1 MKVILFAML
10 ACFGVNALAD
20 DHMRDLKTAN
30 PFIEL
35 HPKAVQPAADAYY
48 KAVEEKVFNG
58 AIPLKYAQQVALSAS
73 VAMKCEYCVPAHT
86 SFAIAAGATEEEIKT
101 AVAIAADVALNSSM
115 LYGTQFDME
124 EFLKMFEQRDLSG
137 RLYGAL

>member
-10 ACFGVNALAD
+10 ACFGVVALAD
-20 DHMRDLKTAN
+20 DHVREVKTAN
-30 PFIEL
+30 PFIEM
-35 HPKAVQPAADAYY
+35 HPEAVQPAADAYY

-58 AIPLKYAQQVALSAS
+58 AIPLKYAQLVALSAS
-73 VAMKCEYCVPAHT
+73 VAMKCEYCIPAHT

-115 LYGTQFDME
+115 LYGTQFDMD
-124 EFLKMFEQRDLSG
+124 EFMKMFE
-137 RLYGAL
+137 

>member
-20 DHMRDLKTAN
+20 DHMRDVKTAN

-35 HPKAVQPAADAYY
+35 HPKAVKPAADAYY

-58 AIPLKYAQQVALSAS
+58 AIPLKYAQLVALSAS

-124 EFLKMFEQRDLSG
+124 EFLKMFE
-137 RLYGAL
+137 

>member
-48 KAVEEKVFNG
+48 KAVEDKVFNG
-58 AIPLKYAQQVALSAS
+58 AIPLKYAQLVALSAS

-124 EFLKMFEQRDLSG
+124 EFLKMFE
-137 RLYGAL
+137 

>member
-1 MKVILFAML
+1 ML
-10 ACFGVNALAD
+10 ACFGVSALAD
-20 DHMRDLKTAN
+20 DHMRDIKTAN

-58 AIPLKYAQQVALSAS
+58 AIPLKYAQLVALSAS

-115 LYGTQFDME
+115 LYGTQFDMD
-124 EFLKMFEQRDLSG
+124 EFLKMFE
-137 RLYGAL
+137 

>member
-1 MKVILFAML
+1 MKLLLVAIL

-20 DHMRDLKTAN
+20 DHMRDVKTAN
-30 PFIEL
+30 PFIEM

-58 AIPLKYAQQVALSAS
+58 AIPLKYAQLAALSAS
-73 VAMKCEYCVPAHT
+73 VAMKCEYCIPAHT

-115 LYGTQFDME
+115 LYGTQFDMD
-124 EFLKMFEQRDLSG
+124 EFMRMFE
-137 RLYGAL
+137 

>member
-58 AIPLKYAQQVALSAS
+58 AIPLKYAQLVALSAS

-115 LYGTQFDME
+115 LCGTQFDME
-124 EFLKMFEQRDLSG
+124 EFLKMFE
-137 RLYGAL
+137 

>member
-58 AIPLKYAQQVALSAS
+58 AIPLKYAQLVALSAS

-115 LYGTQFDME
+115 LYGTQFDMD
-124 EFLKMFEQRDLSG
+124 EFLKMFE
-137 RLYGAL
+137 

>member
-1 MKVILFAML
+1 MKAIFFAML

-35 HPKAVQPAADAYY
+35 HPEAVQPAADAYY

-58 AIPLKYAQQVALSAS
+58 AIPLKYAQLVALSAS

-124 EFLKMFEQRDLSG
+124 EFLKMFE
-137 RLYGAL
+137 

>member
-1 MKVILFAML
+1 MKTIFFAML
-10 ACFGVNALAD
+10 ACFSVNALAD
-20 DHMRDLKTAN
+20 DHMRDVKTAN
-30 PFIEL
+30 PFIEM

-58 AIPLKYAQQVALSAS
+58 AIPLKYAQLVALSAS
-73 VAMKCEYCVPAHT
+73 VAMKCEYCIPAHT

-115 LYGTQFDME
+115 LYGTQFDMD
-124 EFLKMFEQRDLSG
+124 EFMKMFE
-137 RLYGAL
+137 

>member
-1 MKVILFAML
+1 MKTILFVML
-10 ACFGVNALAD
+10 ACFSVNALAD
-20 DHMRDLKTAN
+20 DHMRDVKTAN
-30 PFIEL
+30 PFIEM

-58 AIPLKYAQQVALSAS
+58 AIPLKYAQLVALSAS
-73 VAMKCEYCVPAHT
+73 VAMKCEYCIPAHT

-115 LYGTQFDME
+115 LYGTQFDMD
-124 EFLKMFEQRDLSG
+124 EFMKMFE
-137 RLYGAL
+137 

>member
-1 MKVILFAML
+1 ML

-20 DHMRDLKTAN
+20 DHMRDVKTAN

-58 AIPLKYAQQVALSAS
+58 AIPLKYAQLVALSAS

-115 LYGTQFDME
+115 LYGTQFDMD
-124 EFLKMFEQRDLSG
+124 EFMKMFE
-137 RLYGAL
+137 

>member
-58 AIPLKYAQQVALSAS
+58 AIPLKYAQLVALSAS
-73 VAMKCEYCVPAHT
+73 VALKCEYCVPAHT

-124 EFLKMFEQRDLSG
+124 EFLKMFE
-137 RLYGAL
+137 

>member
-20 DHMRDLKTAN
+20 DHMRDLKAAN

-58 AIPLKYAQQVALSAS
+58 AIPLKYAQLVALSAS

-124 EFLKMFEQRDLSG
+124 EFLKMFE
-137 RLYGAL
+137 

>member
-20 DHMRDLKTAN
+20 DHVREVKTAN

-35 HPKAVQPAADAYY
+35 HPEAVQSAADAYY

-58 AIPLKYAQQVALSAS
+58 AIPLKYAQLAALSAS
-73 VAMKCEYCVPAHT
+73 VAMKCEYCIPAHT

-115 LYGTQFDME
+115 LYGTQFDMD
-124 EFLKMFEQRDLSG
+124 EFMKMFE
-137 RLYGAL
+137 

>member
-58 AIPLKYAQQVALSAS
+58 AIPLKYAQLVALSAS

-124 EFLKMFEQRDLSG
+124 EFLKMFE
-137 RLYGAL
+137 

>member
-58 AIPLKYAQQVALSAS
+58 AIPLKYAQLVALSAS

-101 AVAIAADVALNSSM
+101 AVAIAADVTLNSSM

-124 EFLKMFEQRDLSG
+124 EFLKMFE
-137 RLYGAL
+137 

>member
-58 AIPLKYAQQVALSAS
+58 AIPLKYAQLVALSAS

-124 EFLKMFEQRDLSG
+124 EFLKMFD
-137 RLYGAL
+137 

>member
-20 DHMRDLKTAN
+20 DHMRDLKTAT

-35 HPKAVQPAADAYY
+35 HPKALQPAADAYY

-58 AIPLKYAQQVALSAS
+58 AIPLKYAQLVALSAS

-124 EFLKMFEQRDLSG
+124 EFLKMFE
-137 RLYGAL
+137 

>member
-58 AIPLKYAQQVALSAS
+58 AIPLKYAQLVALSAS

-115 LYGTQFDME
+115 LYGTQFDMDE
-124 EFLKMFEQRDLSG
+124 VMNMFE
-137 RLYGAL
+137 

>member
-10 ACFGVNALAD
+10 ACFGVNVLAD

-58 AIPLKYAQQVALSAS
+58 AIPLKYAQLVALSAS

-124 EFLKMFEQRDLSG
+124 EFLKMFE
-137 RLYGAL
+137 

>member
-1 MKVILFAML
+1 MKIILFAML
-10 ACFGVNALAD
+10 ACFSVNALAD
-20 DHMRDLKTAN
+20 DHMRDVKTAN
-30 PFIEL
+30 PFIEM

-58 AIPLKYAQQVALSAS
+58 AIPLKYAQLAALSAS
-73 VAMKCEYCVPAHT
+73 VAMKCEYCIPAHT

-115 LYGTQFDME
+115 LYGTQFDMD
-124 EFLKMFEQRDLSG
+124 EFMKMFE
-137 RLYGAL
+137 

>member
-58 AIPLKYAQQVALSAS
+58 AIPLKYAQLVALSAS

-124 EFLKMFEQRDLSG
+124 EFLKIFE
-137 RLYGAL
+137 

>member
-1 MKVILFAML
+1 MKVILFAVL
-10 ACFGVNALAD
+10 AGFGVNALAD
-20 DHMRDLKTAN
+20 DHMRDVKTAN

-58 AIPLKYAQQVALSAS
+58 AIPLKYAQLVALSAS

-115 LYGTQFDME
+115 LYGTQFDMD
-124 EFLKMFEQRDLSG
+124 EFLKMFE
-137 RLYGAL
+137 

>member
-48 KAVEEKVFNG
+48 KAVQEKVFNG
-58 AIPLKYAQQVALSAS
+58 AIPLKYAQLVALSAS
-73 VAMKCEYCVPAHT
+73 VAMKCDYCVPAHT

-124 EFLKMFEQRDLSG
+124 EFLKMFE
-137 RLYGAL
+137 

>member
-58 AIPLKYAQQVALSAS
+58 AIPLKYAQLVALSAS

-86 SFAIAAGATEEEIKT
+86 SFAIAAGASEEEIKT

-124 EFLKMFEQRDLSG
+124 EFLKMFE
-137 RLYGAL
+137 

>member
-1 MKVILFAML
+1 MKIILFTML
-10 ACFGVNALAD
+10 ASFGVNVLAD
-20 DHMRDLKTAN
+20 DHMRDVKTAN

-58 AIPLKYAQQVALSAS
+58 AIPLKYAQLVALSAS

-115 LYGTQFDME
+115 LYGTQFDMD
-124 EFLKMFEQRDLSG
+124 EFLKMFE
-137 RLYGAL
+137 

>member
-20 DHMRDLKTAN
+20 DHMRDIKTAN

-58 AIPLKYAQQVALSAS
+58 AIPLKYAQLVALSAS
-73 VAMKCEYCVPAHT
+73 VAMICEYCVPAHT
-86 SFAIAAGATEEEIKT
+86 SFAIAAGATEEEINT

-124 EFLKMFEQRDLSG
+124 EFLNMFE
-137 RLYGAL
+137 

>member
-58 AIPLKYAQQVALSAS
+58 AIPLKYAQLVALSAS
-73 VAMKCEYCVPAHT
+73 VAMRCEYCVPAHT

-101 AVAIAADVALNSSM
+101 AVAIAADVALNSSI

-124 EFLKMFEQRDLSG
+124 EFLKMFE
-137 RLYGAL
+137 

>member
-58 AIPLKYAQQVALSAS
+58 AIPLKYAQLVALSAS
-73 VAMKCEYCVPAHT
+73 VARKCEYCVPAHT

-124 EFLKMFEQRDLSG
+124 EFLKMFE
-137 RLYGAL
+137 

>member
-1 MKVILFAML
+1 MKTILFAML
-10 ACFGVNALAD
+10 ACFSVNAPAD
-20 DHMRDLKTAN
+20 DHMRDVKTAN
-30 PFIEL
+30 PFIEM

-58 AIPLKYAQQVALSAS
+58 AIPLKYAQLVALSAS
-73 VAMKCEYCVPAHT
+73 VAMKCEYCIPAHT

-115 LYGTQFDME
+115 LYGTQFDMD
-124 EFLKMFEQRDLSG
+124 EFMKMFE
-137 RLYGAL
+137 

>member
-1 MKVILFAML
+1 MKAIFFAML

-58 AIPLKYAQQVALSAS
+58 AIPLKYAQLVALSAS

-124 EFLKMFEQRDLSG
+124 EFLKMFE
-137 RLYGAL
+137 

>member
-1 MKVILFAML
+1 ML
-10 ACFGVNALAD
+10 ACFGVNVLAD
-20 DHMRDLKTAN
+20 DHMRDVKTAN

-58 AIPLKYAQQVALSAS
+58 AIPLKYAQLVALSAS

-124 EFLKMFEQRDLSG
+124 EFLKMFE
-137 RLYGAL
+137 

>member
-1 MKVILFAML
+1 ML
-10 ACFGVNALAD
+10 ACFSVNALAD
-20 DHMRDLKTAN
+20 DHMRDVKTAN
-30 PFIEL
+30 PFIEM

-58 AIPLKYAQQVALSAS
+58 AIPLKYAQLAALSAS
-73 VAMKCEYCVPAHT
+73 VAMKCEYCIPAHT

-115 LYGTQFDME
+115 LYGTQFDMD
-124 EFLKMFEQRDLSG
+124 EFMKMFE
-137 RLYGAL
+137 

>member
-1 MKVILFAML
+1 MKALLVAIL

-20 DHMRDLKTAN
+20 DHMRDVKTAN
-30 PFIEL
+30 PFIEM

-58 AIPLKYAQQVALSAS
+58 AIPLKYAQLAALSAS
-73 VAMKCEYCVPAHT
+73 VAMKCEYCIPAHT

-115 LYGTQFDME
+115 LYGTQFDMD
-124 EFLKMFEQRDLSG
+124 EFMKMFE
-137 RLYGAL
+137 